1 MCRNHW
7 NVGAK
12 DVIRYDIILSKIF
25 MSVEILFS
33 IPSKTKHAGHHLNKL
48 YIILYCDLIDFD
60 PDNENSLT
68 HGIPFKT
75 NFLMLVKCV
84 GCKWY

>member
-1 MCRNHW
+1 MCGNHW
-7 NVGAK
+7 SVGAK
-12 DVIRYDIILSKIF
+12 DVIRYNLIQIF
-25 MSVEILFS
+25 KCVEISFP
-33 IPSKTKHAGHHLNKL
+33 IPSKKYAGHLSNKL
-48 YIILYCDLIDFD
+48 HIILYCDLIDFD

-84 GCKWY
+84 GCIWY

>member
-1 MCRNHW
+1 MRGNHQ
-7 NVGAK
+7 NVGAN
-12 DVIRYDIILSKIF
+12 DVRSYDIILPKIF
-25 MSVEILFS
+25 KSVEILFS

-84 GCKWY
+84 GCI

>member
-1 MCRNHW
+1 MRGNHQ
-7 NVGAK
+7 NVGAN
-12 DVIRYDIILSKIF
+12 DVRSYDIILSKIF
-25 MSVEILFS
+25 KSVEILFS
-33 IPSKTKHAGHHLNKL
+33 IPSKPKHAGHHLNKL
-48 YIILYCDLIDFD
+48 YIILYCDLITFY

-84 GCKWY
+84 GCK